1 MLAPDVSSML
11 GRMSTLRRD
20 GAPSIDFEVFSPT
33 GATVGG
39 VILTH
44 GYAEHRRRYGEVVRA
59 FVERGLVVASYD
71 LRGHGR
77 SEGVRGH
84 IVQFGEYLD
93 DLFALR
99 SALRKE
105 PGFASIERPV
115 AVGHSLGGLITFHAL
130 LRDEQAWKG
139 AMLSS
144 PFFGLKLAVPAIKR
158 WAGVAMSRLVPS
170 FGLPSG
176 LRGIDVTHDVDKA
189 REYDEDPEL
198 VKKAT
203 ARWFTEATGAQER
216 ALADAHLVTK
226 PLVIHHGGE
235 DPIAA
240 PDASRRVFER
250 VASKD
255 KKYELLDG
263 QRHEI
268 WNEVERARW
277 IALAA
282 DEVLRIARLPG

>member
-1 MLAPDVSSML
+1 
-11 GRMSTLRRD
+11 MSTLRRD
-20 GAPSIDFEVFSPT
+20 GAPSLDFEVHSPT
-33 GATVGG
+33 GATTGG
-39 VILTH
+39 VVLTH
-44 GYAEHRRRYGEVVRA
+44 GYAEHRRRYAEVVTA
-59 FVERGLVVASYD
+59 LVERGLVVASYD

-77 SEGVRGH
+77 SEGPRGH
-84 IVQFGEYLD
+84 VSSFGEYLD

-105 PGFASIERPV
+105 PAFAGVERPV

-139 AMLSS
+139 ALLSC
-144 PFFGLKLAVPAIKR
+144 PFFGLKLQVPAIKR
-158 WAGVAMSRLVPS
+158 WAGVAMSRLVPT

-176 LRGIDVTHDVDKA
+176 LRGVDVTHDLEKA
-189 REYDEDPEL
+189 REYDEDPEI

-203 ARWFTEATGAQER
+203 ARWFTEATSAQER
-216 ALADAHLVTK
+216 ALAEAHRVTR

-235 DPIAA
+235 DPIAS

-268 WNEVERARW
+268 WNELDRARF

-282 DEVLRIARLPG
+282 DEVARLARGA

>member
-1 MLAPDVSSML
+1 
-11 GRMSTLRRD
+11 MSTLQRD
-20 GAPSIDFEVFSPT
+20 GAPSLDFEIHSPT

-39 VILTH
+39 VVLTH
-44 GYAEHRRRYGEVVRA
+44 GYAEHRRRYGEVTKALVA
-59 FVERGLVVASYD
+59 RGLVVASYD

-77 SEGVRGH
+77 SLGPRGH
-84 IVQFGEYLD
+84 ISAFSEYLD

-105 PGFASIERPV
+105 PAFSGVERPV
-115 AVGHSLGGLITFHAL
+115 LVGHSLGGLITFHAL
-130 LRDEQAWKG
+130 LRDEAAWRG
-139 AMLSS
+139 ALLSC
-144 PFFGLKLAVPAIKR
+144 PFFGLKLEVPAVKR
-158 WAGVAMSRLVPS
+158 WAAVAMARIVPT

-176 LRGIDVTHDVDKA
+176 LRGVDVTHDLDKA
-189 REYDEDPEL
+189 REYDEDPENL
-198 VKKAT
+198 KKAT
-203 ARWFTEATGAQER
+203 ARWFTETMAAQQR
-216 ALADAHLVTK
+216 ALSDAHLVTV
-226 PLVIHHGGE
+226 PLVVHHGAE

-250 VASKD
+250 VGSKD

-268 WNEVERARW
+268 WNEIERARW

-282 DEVLRIARLPG
+282 DEVARLARAS